1 MWVWGSLYVGLGR
14 ALSGIGGVVES
25 CYVGLWRV
33 VMWVWGGL
41 LVGLEGCG
49 GLLCGVGGCGGL
61 LVGLWRAS
69 SGVVEGF

>member
-1 MWVWGSLYVGLGR
+1 
-14 ALSGIGGVVES
+14 
-25 CYVGLWRV
+25 
-33 VMWVWGGL
+33 MWVWGGL